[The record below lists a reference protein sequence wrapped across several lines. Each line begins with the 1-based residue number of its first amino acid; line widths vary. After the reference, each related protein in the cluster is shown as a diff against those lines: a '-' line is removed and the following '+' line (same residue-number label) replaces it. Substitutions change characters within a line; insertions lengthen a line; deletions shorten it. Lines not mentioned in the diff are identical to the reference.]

1 MRTSYYSWVGSVSMV
16 RSRWRRSAVRLAVP
30 ERGRPRSAPCWK
42 STVATVAILGWRYCR
57 PRSSSMASSS
67 CSRSIAPCW
76 RRPHPACSASGCWS
90 GWPCSSLPSCKVN
103 AVLARSTPARASRRS
118 SASRSRRQRSWKGL
132 PCLRSYSP
140 SLSAAESR
148 KDEMIMAEAQGAQS
162 SGVSTAPAVESAGV
176 ESLIGRLRDEGIT
189 QGRTQA
195 EALVTA
201 AQQQA
206 ADLVATAQR
215 DAEAILARAK
225 EEAGKLKAAG
235 EDAIR
240 LAMRDTILALEGD
253 LLKEFVDRLRRLVK
267 GVLADPAFL
276 QRLIL
281 EVAGRVAPTGE
292 QRAEVLLPAEL
303 VSLEDLQRKP
313 EEATPGSLMH
323 FVLSLGGGMLRE
335 GMYCG
340 VSEDGEAGIRVRLVE
355 EDVQIDVT
363 E

>member
-1 MRTSYYSWVGSVSMV
+1 M
-16 RSRWRRSAVRLAVP
+16 L
-30 ERGRPRSAPCWK
+30 
-42 STVATVAILGWRYCR
+42 
-57 PRSSSMASSS
+57 MA
-67 CSRSIAPCW
+67 
-76 RRPHPACSASGCWS
+76 H
-90 GWPCSSLPSCKVN
+90 
-103 AVLARSTPARASRRS
+103 
-118 SASRSRRQRSWKGL
+118 
-132 PCLRSYSP
+132 
-140 SLSAAESR
+140 
-148 KDEMIMAEAQGAQS
+148 AQGTQS
-162 SGVSTAPAVESAGV
+162 SGVSTAPAAESAGV

-189 QGRTQA
+189 QGRVQA

-206 ADLVATAQR
+206 ADLIATAQR
-215 DAEAILARAK
+215 EAEAILARAT

-240 LAMRDTILALEGD
+240 LAMRDTILTLEGD

-292 QRAEVLLPAEL
+292 QAELLLPAEL
-303 VSLEDLQRKP
+303 VSLEDLRSTP
-313 EEATPGSLMH
+313 EEAAPGTLMH

-335 GMYCG
+335 GMHFG

-355 EDVQIDVT
+355 EDVQIDLT
-363 E
+363 ESAISQLLLRHMLPRFRALLRGAVVVDQGQAQPTAAAGRT

>member
-1 MRTSYYSWVGSVSMV
+1 
-16 RSRWRRSAVRLAVP
+16 
-30 ERGRPRSAPCWK
+30 
-42 STVATVAILGWRYCR
+42 
-57 PRSSSMASSS
+57 MA
-67 CSRSIAPCW
+67 REQGIE
-76 RRPHPACSASGCWS
+76 
-90 GWPCSSLPSCKVN
+90 
-103 AVLARSTPARASRRS
+103 ASRTGTRPP
-118 SASRSRRQRSWKGL
+118 R
-132 PCLRSYSP
+132 
-140 SLSAAESR
+140 E
-148 KDEMIMAEAQGAQS
+148 EAQG
-162 SGVSTAPAVESAGV
+162 TPTVESAGV
-176 ESLIGRLRDEGIT
+176 ENLIGRLRDEGIA
-189 QGRTQA
+189 QGRSQA
-195 EALVTA
+195 DALVTA
-201 AQQQA
+201 AQTQA
-206 ADLVATAQR
+206 ADIVAAAQR
-215 DAEAILARAK
+215 EADAILVKAK

-340 VSEDGEAGIRVRLVE
+340 VSEDGEAGIHVRLVE

-363 E
+363 ESAISQLLLRHMLPRFRALLRGAVVVDQGQAQPTAAAGRT

>member
-1 MRTSYYSWVGSVSMV
+1 
-16 RSRWRRSAVRLAVP
+16 
-30 ERGRPRSAPCWK
+30 
-42 STVATVAILGWRYCR
+42 
-57 PRSSSMASSS
+57 
-67 CSRSIAPCW
+67 
-76 RRPHPACSASGCWS
+76 
-90 GWPCSSLPSCKVN
+90 
-103 AVLARSTPARASRRS
+103 
-118 SASRSRRQRSWKGL
+118 
-132 PCLRSYSP
+132 
-140 SLSAAESR
+140 
-148 KDEMIMAEAQGAQS
+148 MAEAQGTQS

-206 ADLVATAQR
+206 AELVATAQKE
-215 DAEAILARAK
+215 AEAILTRAK

-240 LAMRDTILALEGD
+240 LAMRDTILAVEGD
-253 LLKEFVDRLRRLVK
+253 LLKAFGDRLRRLVK

-281 EVAGRVAPTGE
+281 EVAGRVAPTSA
-292 QRAEVLLPAEL
+292 QAELLLPAAL
-303 VSLEDLQRKP
+303 VSLEDLQSTP
-313 EEATPGSLMH
+313 EEATPGTLMH
-323 FVLSLGGGMLRE
+323 FVLSLGGGMLRD
-335 GMYCG
+335 GMHFG

-363 E
+363 ESAISQLLLRHMLPRFRALLRGAVVVDQGRAQPSASPGRT